1 MNNSSKIMSVLI
13 PSFRRLALAFGSLWL
28 FATPAVASDKA
39 GLATLDWTLA
49 ETLVALG
56 DPPDAVAQVSDYH
69 SWVGEPRLPSR
80 VTDIGLR
87 TQPNVELLAR
97 TAPEHILLTPMFA
110 HLTPRLSRIGTVN
123 SMPLY
128 TPGED
133 TWGQILGLTRGLAEL
148 NGDRESAEALISST
162 EARMVELAAQLPET
176 VPPLLIVQFMDE
188 RHVRVFG
195 ENGLFQAVLDRL
207 GLENAW
213 PGSTNTWGFAL
224 VGIETLLELDARLVV
239 VEPYPTG
246 VEAKLAESALWQHHP
261 SVRGGS
267 VITLP
272 PIWSFGALPSAQR
285 FAELLVPA
293 LRQPQS

>member
-1 MNNSSKIMSVLI
+1 MSVLI
-13 PSFRRLALAFGSLWL
+13 PSFRHFALILGSLWL
-28 FATPAVASDKA
+28 AASPTAASDS
-39 GLATLDWTLA
+39 LATLDWTLA

-56 DPPDAVAQVSDYH
+56 ESPDGVAQVGDYH

-97 TAPEHILLTPMFA
+97 MAPEHILLTPMFA
-110 HLTPRLSRIGTVN
+110 HLTPRLSRIGTVD
-123 SMPLY
+123 SMALY
-128 TPGED
+128 TPGDD
-133 TWGQILGLTRGLAEL
+133 TWEQILGLTRELGEL

-162 EARMVELAAQLPET
+162 EARMAELAAQLPAT

-195 ENGLFQAVLDRL
+195 ENGLFQAVMDRL

-213 PGSTNTWGFAL
+213 QGETNSWGFSLVAL
-224 VGIETLLELDARLVV
+224 EALLELEARLVV
-239 VEPYPTG
+239 VEPYPAG

-261 SVRGGS
+261 SVRDDS
-267 VITLP
+267 LITLP
-272 PIWSFGALPSAQR
+272 PTWSFGALPSAQR
-285 FAELLVPA
+285 FAELLVNA
-293 LRQPQS
+293 LVRPMLGNL